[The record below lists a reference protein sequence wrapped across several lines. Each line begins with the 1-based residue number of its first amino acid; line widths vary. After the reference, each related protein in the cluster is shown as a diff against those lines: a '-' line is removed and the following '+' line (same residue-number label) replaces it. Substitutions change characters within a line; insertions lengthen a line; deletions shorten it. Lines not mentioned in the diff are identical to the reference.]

1 MYVESILNEL
11 QQDHSKIEVE
21 KIDIATNFTRFK
33 NTVCRMFLALMI
45 NNKIKGW
52 TIPNR
57 KEIIEFV
64 EKELINN

>member
-11 QQDHSKIEVE
+11 QQVHSKIEIE
-21 KIDIATNFTRFK
+21 KIDSATNFIRFK
-33 NTVCRMFLALMI
+33 NTGCRMFPALRI

-57 KEIIEFV
+57 KEIVEFI